1 MYVYTMERPTLKDR
15 HGTLVV
21 TRNVSV
27 IMEEQDTTHAPKG
40 NYWTV

>member
-1 MYVYTMERPTLKDR
+1 MYAYIMERPTLKDR
-15 HGTLVV
+15 HGMLVA

-27 IMEEQDTTHAPKG
+27 IMEEQDTTHALKG